1 MLAGV
6 GRGVGSA
13 PGGCCQGCV
22 RLRERGR
29 GQKGL
34 VSDSLLLDCRKKE
47 KKNTLTTLEAS

>member
-13 PGGCCQGCV
+13 PGGGCQGCV
-22 RLRERGR
+22 RLRERWR
-29 GQKGL
+29 GQTGL

-47 KKNTLTTLEAS
+47 KKLP